1 MGAPFVPAIFLLHPF
16 SLPIMTNPLVRRSRQ
31 PLGAAVQA

>member
-1 MGAPFVPAIFLLHPF
+1 MGAPFVPAISLLHPF

-31 PLGAAVQA
+31 PLGAAAQA